1 MSPEAI
7 TAIVTG
13 LVALI
18 GSIAALITSKINA
31 GNSATKVELEDLRRR
46 VDELKNELQT
56 ERDSNDKLRVQ
67 ITAAEDAVVTAAAEK
82 RELRLQLDT
91 MKEEIYSRDKQIK
104 QDQNTMKDQDAK
116 IKEQDAKIKE
126 QDIKIKEQDAKIKA
140 LENRVN
146 EMEVLL
152 KKHNICSGGCAD
164 ATY

>member
-1 MSPEAI
+1 MTPEAI

-18 GSIAALITSKINA
+18 GSIAALITSKVNA

-67 ITAAEDAVVTAAAEK
+67 ITAAEDAVVAAAAEK
-82 RELRLQLDT
+82 RDLRLQLDT

-104 QDQNTMKDQDAK
+104 QDQNTMKDQA
-116 IKEQDAKIKE
+116 AKIKE

-152 KKHNICSGGCAD
+152 KKYNICNGGGSTD
-164 ATY
+164 ATD

>member
-1 MSPEAI
+1 MAPEAI

-82 RELRLQLDT
+82 RDLRLQLDT

-116 IKEQDAKIKE
+116 IKEQD
-126 QDIKIKEQDAKIKA
+126 IKIKEQDAKIKA

-152 KKHNICSGGCAD
+152 KKYNICNGGGSTD
-164 ATY
+164 ATD

>member
-1 MSPEAI
+1 MAPEAI

-46 VDELKNELQT
+46 VDELKNELQA

-67 ITAAEDAVVTAAAEK
+67 ITAAEDAVVAAAAEK
-82 RELRLQLDT
+82 RDLRLQLDT

-104 QDQNTMKDQDAK
+104 QDQNTMKDQA
-116 IKEQDAKIKE
+116 AKIKE

-152 KKHNICSGGCAD
+152 KKYNICNGGGSTD
-164 ATY
+164 ATD

>member
-1 MSPEAI
+1 MAPEAI

-82 RELRLQLDT
+82 RELRLQIDS
-91 MKEEIYSRDKQIK
+91 MKDEIYSRDKQIK
-104 QDQNTMKDQDAK
+104 QYQNTMKEQDVKIKDQDV
-116 IKEQDAKIKE
+116 
-126 QDIKIKEQDAKIKA
+126 KIKEQDAKIKA
-140 LENRVN
+140 LENRVS
-146 EMEVLL
+146 EMESLL
-152 KKHNICSGGCAD
+152 KRYNINSDGAKCD
-164 ATY
+164 

>member
-1 MSPEAI
+1 MAPEAI

-56 ERDSNDKLRVQ
+56 ERDSNDKLRAQ
-67 ITAAEDAVVTAAAEK
+67 IKAAEDSVVAAAAEK
-82 RELRLQLDT
+82 RDLRLQLDT

-116 IKEQDAKIKE
+116 IKEQD
-126 QDIKIKEQDAKIKA
+126 IKIKEQDAKIKA

-152 KKHNICSGGCAD
+152 KKYNICNGGGSTD
-164 ATY
+164 ATD

>member
-1 MSPEAI
+1 MAPEAI

-67 ITAAEDAVVTAAAEK
+67 ITAAEDAVVAAAAEK
-82 RELRLQLDT
+82 RDLRLQLDT

-116 IKEQDAKIKE
+116 IKEQD
-126 QDIKIKEQDAKIKA
+126 IKIKEQDAKIKA

-146 EMEVLL
+146 EMEELL

-164 ATY
+164 ATD

>member
-1 MSPEAI
+1 MAPEAI

-67 ITAAEDAVVTAAAEK
+67 ITAAEDAVVAAAAEK
-82 RELRLQLDT
+82 RDLRLQLDT

-104 QDQNTMKDQDAK
+104 QDQNTMKDQA
-116 IKEQDAKIKE
+116 AKIKE

-146 EMEVLL
+146 EIEVLL
-152 KKHNICSGGCAD
+152 KKYNICNGGGSTD
-164 ATY
+164 ATD

>member
-1 MSPEAI
+1 MPPEAI

-13 LVALI
+13 AIALI
-18 GSIAALITSKINA
+18 GSIAALITSKVSA
-31 GNSATKVELEDLRRR
+31 ENSATKVELEDLHRR
-46 VDELKNELQT
+46 VDELRQELQV
-56 ERDSNDKLRVQ
+56 ERDSNDKLRAQ

-82 RELRLQLDT
+82 RELRLRLDT
-91 MKEEIYSRDKQIK
+91 MKDEIYSRDKQIK

-146 EMEVLL
+146 EMEVYIAEKIQYL
-152 KKHNICSGGCAD
+152 
-164 ATY
+164 

>member
-1 MSPEAI
+1 MTPEAI

-18 GSIAALITSKINA
+18 GSIAALITSKVNA

-46 VDELKNELQT
+46 VDELKNELQA

-82 RELRLQLDT
+82 RDLRLQLDT

-104 QDQNTMKDQDAK
+104 QDQNTMKDQA
-116 IKEQDAKIKE
+116 AKIKE

-152 KKHNICSGGCAD
+152 KKYNICNGGGSTD
-164 ATY
+164 ATD

>member
-13 LVALI
+13 AIALI

-46 VDELKNELQT
+46 VDELRQELQV
-56 ERDSNDKLRVQ
+56 ERDSNDKLRTQ

-104 QDQNTMKDQDAK
+104 QQQNR
-116 IKEQDAKIKE
+116 IKE
-126 QDIKIKEQDAKIKA
+126 
-140 LENRVN
+140 LENRVS
-146 EMEVLL
+146 EMEALF
-152 KKHNICSGGCAD
+152 KKYKINSDGGCIDAAD
-164 ATY
+164 

>member
-1 MSPEAI
+1 MTPEAI

-18 GSIAALITSKINA
+18 GSIAALITSKVNA

-82 RELRLQLDT
+82 RDLRLQLDT
-91 MKEEIYSRDKQIK
+91 MREEIYSRDKQIK
-104 QDQNTMKDQDAK
+104 QDQNTMKD
-116 IKEQDAKIKE
+116 QDAKIKE

-152 KKHNICSGGCAD
+152 KKYNICNGGGSTD
-164 ATY
+164 ATD

>member
-1 MSPEAI
+1 MAPEAI

-46 VDELKNELQT
+46 FDELKNELQA

-67 ITAAEDAVVTAAAEK
+67 ITAAEDAVVAAAAEK
-82 RELRLQLDT
+82 RDLRLQLDT

-116 IKEQDAKIKE
+116 IKEQD
-126 QDIKIKEQDAKIKA
+126 IKIKEQDAKIKA

-152 KKHNICSGGCAD
+152 KKYNICNGGGSTD
-164 ATY
+164 ATD

>member
-1 MSPEAI
+1 MAPEAI

-18 GSIAALITSKINA
+18 GSIAALITSKVNA

-46 VDELKNELQT
+46 VDELKNELQA

-82 RELRLQLDT
+82 RDLRLQLDT

-104 QDQNTMKDQDAK
+104 QDQNTMKDQA
-116 IKEQDAKIKE
+116 AKIKE

-152 KKHNICSGGCAD
+152 KKYNICNGGGSTD
-164 ATY
+164 ATD